1 MALQSLCVDADGGTY
16 IFHEGEFGAELI
28 LALPAAYAA
37 FQRNALVETRGC
49 GDMAPFYAWFSP
61 RHVDVPDC
69 VRKYDPYAFLEF
81 GWPGGP
87 HSVKPPRLWAPPPLR
102 AQYAG
107 QRFALPAAHAGAI
120 NASAPLVIVQNKY
133 NTEARARA
141 AGCAAK
147 ARALRRA
154 MPAPRPRSGT
164 ASRSTSCRCARSAR
178 SLLRWQQMA
187 AQSFTTARYSFET
200 SRTCWSWA
208 ISRGYARSSRTCC

>member
-81 GWPGGP
+81 GWAGGP

-107 QRFALPAAHAGAI
+107 AF
-120 NASAPLVIVQNKY
+120 NASAPLVVVQNKY
-133 NTEARARA
+133 NTEARALRGARARA
-141 AGCAAK
+141 AGCAAE
-147 ARALRRA
+147 ARTLRRA
-154 MPAPRPRSGT
+154 PPAPRPRSGT
-164 ASRSTSCRCARSAR
+164 ASRSTSCRYARSAR
-178 SLLRWQQMA
+178 CLRRWQQMA
-187 AQSFTTARYSFET
+187 ALSCTTARYSSAT